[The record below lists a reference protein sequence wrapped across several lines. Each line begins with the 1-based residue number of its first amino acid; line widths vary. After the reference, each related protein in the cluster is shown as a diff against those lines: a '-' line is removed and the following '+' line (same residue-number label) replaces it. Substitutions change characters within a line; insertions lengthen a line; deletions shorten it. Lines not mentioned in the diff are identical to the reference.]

1 MFSYQR
7 IHLGLILAASLNSLF
22 RPRTAQ
28 LARSPFA
35 HARAGA
41 SQRAPTQRLRSV
53 HTTHGAVMAFP
64 CACDSDSLS
73 CTCRRLRHRRSETLL
88 CGRHRFHYSLS
99 MIRHQRQLTRIRSLS
114 RRTRRAVAARVFAHL
129 LGAERERRPPSCSF
143 RCHLDAARSW
153 LSMLRRLSRSQ
164 LQGSLRRAAKA
175 RRSRTSAV
183 SDRRADG
190 KLAISRRHPPL
201 AAVFAT
207 RPPPA
212 SWAGSPRTRA
222 APRPELTADGWPARV
237 SRGWVRLGLGF
248 PVEERW

>member
-1 MFSYQR
+1 MR
-7 IHLGLILAASLNSLF
+7 LGLALLHLPPPSPPSVPKLCSAAAIAFTASLSK
-22 RPRTAQ
+22 
-28 LARSPFA
+28 
-35 HARAGA
+35 
-41 SQRAPTQRLRSV
+41 
-53 HTTHGAVMAFP
+53 
-64 CACDSDSLS
+64 
-73 CTCRRLRHRRSETLL
+73 
-88 CGRHRFHYSLS
+88 
-99 MIRHQRQLTRIRSLS
+99 IRHQRQLTRIRSLS

-143 RCHLDAARSW
+143 RCHLDAARSR

-222 APRPELTADGWPARV
+222 APRPEQTADGWPARV

-248 PVEERW
+248 PVEEVVSVRVRVSTRSVKLGLRAPRHGSTEGSKIV